1 MCHPKVRKKK
11 KKESFVCKTTNKDN
25 TPLLFLASLH
35 KRWPGTVEKKRSSQ
49 LLPACHDCLSLAK
62 KRPGGLQVPCG
73 CKVTLDKEKK
83 KQGLWEVKKRKG
95 FRWPRANR
103 PLTHTHDAVCDK
115 GSMTLLC
122 ALGQRTELPVLRS
135 RSSPNRRRSIR
146 C

>member
-1 MCHPKVRKKK
+1 MPSRSGNEENKNHLYARPTTTTPRS
-11 KKESFVCKTTNKDN
+11 SF
-25 TPLLFLASLH
+25 PASLH
-35 KRWPGTVEKKRSSQ
+35 KRCPSTGGKQPTLYSRQ
-49 LLPACHDCLSLAK
+49 RLLVAGK
-62 KRPGGLQVPCG
+62 KRPGELQVRCG
-73 CKVTLDKEKK
+73 CKITLDKEKRK
-83 KQGLWEVKKRKG
+83 KEGLWEVKKRKA

>member
-1 MCHPKVRKKK
+1 MCHPKVRMKKK
-11 KKESFVCKTTNKDN
+11 RIICMQDHQQGQHPA
-25 TPLLFLASLH
+25 PLFSKFTQKVAGDS
-35 KRWPGTVEKKRSSQ
+35 RKKRSSQ

-62 KRPGGLQVPCG
+62 RRPGGLQVPCG

-115 GSMTLLC
+115 GSMTLLW